1 MNEMEIFDIAQDNVI
16 DSFVGSGKTNYETAL
31 EYLYPLINRFS
42 AQRKI
47 QDKKF
52 YQRLKR
58 DILKGC
64 LMPPL
69 TIAFVDKKKTSF
81 KNSKQLEEFVN
92 QNIKRGYILDG
103 IQRLNTLNSA
113 REDNLLDLRRPL
125 YFHVIV
131 APSQDKLLYRMIT
144 LNNGQRPMTPRHQ
157 IEILTQELFDFDNLE
172 IDVQTEKERAEKTIR
187 GAFNLGDIS
196 KAYLAFLTHNVHN
209 DNTKIVDEKMDQI
222 LVGRI
227 LDTDIRDDSLEFS
240 DVLRLI
246 DEFCQNKSVKRW
258 LKVNNNLIGFSVGIR
273 DSFKYMKNLSP
284 DEVEESLKLFEEGFS
299 AINASKVNLG
309 KYRREL
315 SREFIKN
322 FEELSKKDE
331 EELLEHFIELTA

>member
-1 MNEMEIFDIAQDNVI
+1 MIDIEIFDIAKDEVI
-16 DSFVGSGKTNYETAL
+16 DSFVGNGKTNYSTAL
-31 EYLYPLINRFS
+31 QHLYPLINRFS

-47 QDKKF
+47 QDQKF

-58 DILKGC
+58 DILEGC

-69 TIAFVDKKKTSF
+69 TIAFVDKDSTQFRDAGHLREFIDSNLKK
-81 KNSKQLEEFVN
+81 
-92 QNIKRGYILDG
+92 GYILDG

-113 REDNLLDLRRPL
+113 QAEKTFNDARPL
-125 YFHVIV
+125 YFSVII

-157 IEILTQELFDFDNLE
+157 IEILTQELFDFDDLN
-172 IDVQTEKERAEKTIR
+172 IDVQSEKERSEKIVR

-227 LDTDIRDDSLEFS
+227 LDTDIKGSSIEFRDILG
-240 DVLRLI
+240 LI
-246 DEFCQNKSVKRW
+246 DNLCENRDIKKW

-273 DSFKYMKNLSP
+273 SSYEYIHNLP
-284 DEVEESLKLFEEGFS
+284 LDQVAESLDLFEKGFS

-315 SREFIKN
+315 SREFIDK
-322 FEELSKKDE
+322 FEDLSNKDE
-331 EELLEHFIELTA
+331 EELLEYFIEITA

>member
-1 MNEMEIFDIAQDNVI
+1 MIEMQIFDITKDEVI
-16 DSFVGSGKTNYETAL
+16 DSFVGNGKTSYSIAL
-31 EYLYPLINRFS
+31 QHLYPLINRFS

-47 QDKKF
+47 QEQKF

-69 TIAFVDKKKTSF
+69 TIAFVDKNSTQF
-81 KNSKQLEEFVN
+81 KNAHHLSEFIN
-92 QNIKRGYILDG
+92 SNLKKGYILDG

-113 REDNLLDLRRPL
+113 KDEDSFDETRPL
-125 YFHVIV
+125 YFSVII

-157 IEILTQELFDFDNLE
+157 IEILTQELFDFDDLN
-172 IDVQTEKERAEKTIR
+172 IDVQSEKERSEKIIR

-227 LDTDIRDDSLEFS
+227 LDTDIKDSSIEFS
-240 DVLRLI
+240 DVLKLI
-246 DEFCQNKSVKRW
+246 DNLCENKDIKKW
-258 LKVNNNLIGFSVGIR
+258 LKVNNNLIGFSVGVR
-273 DSFKYMKNLSP
+273 KSFKCIQGLP
-284 DEVEESLKLFEEGFS
+284 LDQVAESLNLFEQGFS
-299 AINASKVNLG
+299 AINPSKVNLG

-315 SREFIKN
+315 SREFIDKY
-322 FEELSKKDE
+322 EYLSGKDE
-331 EELLEHFIELTA
+331 EELMEYFIDMTA